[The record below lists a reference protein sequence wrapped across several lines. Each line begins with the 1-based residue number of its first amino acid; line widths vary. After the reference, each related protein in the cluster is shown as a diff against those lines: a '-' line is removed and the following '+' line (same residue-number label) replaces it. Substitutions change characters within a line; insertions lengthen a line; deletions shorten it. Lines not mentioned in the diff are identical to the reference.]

1 MQIMF
6 FVLSLKYFLG
16 SLKEYFDDLMKYF
29 QKSPEMHEEMRNYWI
44 DEDIR
49 YKWDTLQRD
58 FQCCGALNLKT
69 GFQVNCFDQST
80 NRSD

>member
-1 MQIMF
+1 
-6 FVLSLKYFLG
+6 
-16 SLKEYFDDLMKYF
+16 
-29 QKSPEMHEEMRNYWI
+29 MHEEMRNYWI

-69 GFQVNCFDQST
+69 GFQVNYCDQST
-80 NRSD
+80 NHSDQSTNHVSGLGPSEPGHKSEQEESRCS

>member
-1 MQIMF
+1 
-6 FVLSLKYFLG
+6 
-16 SLKEYFDDLMKYF
+16 
-29 QKSPEMHEEMRNYWI
+29 MHEEMRNYWI

-80 NRSD
+80 NHSD